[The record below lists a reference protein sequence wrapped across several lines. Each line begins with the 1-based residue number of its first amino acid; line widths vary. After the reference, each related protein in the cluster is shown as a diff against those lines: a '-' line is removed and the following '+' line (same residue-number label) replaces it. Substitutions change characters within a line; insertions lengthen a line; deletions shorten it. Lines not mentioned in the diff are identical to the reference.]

1 MKENIACIKF
11 RSCICKFS
19 YRNIEKLELHDK
31 CVIETDDGIE
41 CGVVIAFEDVEIEE
55 SNNTEDGSTLLFLK
69 KNCAMCKCDTEKN
82 TSVQKIKN
90 KKNRVYFI
98 LRLATS
104 DDKKQA
110 ETNEINA
117 KEAYKVCKEKV
128 LKHQINLKLVSS
140 YYFLDR
146 GKLLFEFTADQRV
159 DFRELVKD
167 LASYFKTRIELKQ
180 IGVRDEAKSVGGCG
194 PCGREICCN
203 VMGNAFEVIT
213 IKMAK
218 EQGMPLATSKISG
231 QCGRLMCCL
240 AYEYK
245 TYCEIKKDLP
255 KIGTVVK
262 FNESNATIKDINP
275 ISRKLLIETA
285 DRRLLYVD
293 IENVVIEK
301 GL

>member
-1 MKENIACIKF
+1 MKENIACVKF
-11 RSCICKFS
+11 RSFICKFS
-19 YRNIEKLELHDK
+19 YRYIEKLGLHDK

-41 CGVVIAFEDVEIEE
+41 YGVVIGFEDVEIEE

-69 KNCAMCKCDTEKN
+69 KNCNMCQKDTSE
-82 TSVQKIKN
+82 QKVNN
-90 KKNRVYFI
+90 KKNRIYFI

-104 DDKKQA
+104 NDKKQV
-110 ETNEINA
+110 ETNDIDS
-117 KEAYKVCKEKV
+117 KEAYIICKEKV
-128 LKHQINLKLVSS
+128 LKHEINLKLVSS

-146 GKLLFEFTADQRV
+146 AKLLFEFTADQRV

-167 LASYFKTRIELKQ
+167 LASHFKTRIELKQ

-203 VMGNAFEVIT
+203 VMCNAFEVIT

-255 KIGTVVK
+255 KIGTRIK
-262 FNESNATIKDINP
+262 FNESNAIIKDINP
-275 ISRKLLIETA
+275 ISRKLLIETE
-285 DRRLLYVD
+285 DKRLLYVD

>member
-1 MKENIACIKF
+1 VKENIACIKF
-11 RSCICKFS
+11 RSFICKFS

-41 CGVVIAFEDVEIEE
+41 YGVVIGFEDVEIDE

-69 KNCAMCKCDTEKN
+69 KNCDTCKSGAEKDA
-82 TSVQKIKN
+82 SEQKVKN
-90 KKNRVYFI
+90 KKNRIYFI
-98 LRLATS
+98 LRLADS
-104 DDKKQA
+104 NDKKQV
-110 ETNEINA
+110 ETNDIDS
-117 KEAYKVCKEKV
+117 KEAYKICKEKV
-128 LKHQINLKLVSS
+128 LKHEISLKLVSS

-146 GKLLFEFTADQRV
+146 AKLLFEFTADQRV

-167 LASYFKTRIELKQ
+167 LASHFKTRIELKQ
-180 IGVRDEAKSVGGCG
+180 IGVRDEARSVGECG

-255 KIGTVVK
+255 KIGTAVK
-262 FNESNATIKDINP
+262 FNESKAIIKDINP
-275 ISRKLLIETA
+275 ISRKLLIETE
-285 DRRLLYVD
+285 DKRILYVD

-301 GL
+301 G

>member
-11 RSCICKFS
+11 RSYVCKFS

-31 CVIETDDGIE
+31 CIIETESGIE
-41 CGVVIAFEDVEIEE
+41 YGTILGFEDVEVEE

-69 KNCAMCKCDTEKN
+69 KHCDECKCDTEKN
-82 TSVQKIKN
+82 TSDKKPKS
-90 KKNRVYFI
+90 KKNRIYPV

-110 ETNEINA
+110 ETNEIDS
-117 KEAYKVCKEKV
+117 KEAYKTFKEKII
-128 LKHQINLKLVSS
+128 KHDISLKLVSS
-140 YYFLDR
+140 YYFIDR
-146 GKLLFEFTADQRV
+146 AKLLFEFTADQRV

-240 AYEYK
+240 GYEYK

-255 KIGTVVK
+255 KTGTVVK
-262 FNESNATIKDINP
+262 FNESKAIIKDINP
-275 ISRKLLIETA
+275 ISRKLLIETE

-293 IENVVIEK
+293 LENVIIEK
-301 GL
+301 G